1 MTSAASV
8 PPHLTFTSGSGQSI
22 DYLAL
27 NDGRDALI
35 VLMSN
40 ALVVGR
46 EDRRF
51 PAFHRWSWAKEW
63 PNCTVLAIADPG
75 LRRRPILDGAW
86 YLDAEHD
93 TIRGVAELAQAEAE
107 KRGIPAQ
114 NLLFYG
120 SSLGGFGALA
130 AASAARGRALAEV
143 PQIDVTKWFP
153 GAIEKIETWVLRQ
166 PIADFRTSFGEQVDV
181 WDRFLFE
188 KHIPPF
194 TILTNETDRSF
205 SDQLEL
211 LGLVREHSLYRETQ
225 ADLVISARTE
235 GHRVQSKE
243 IIVRMVAEEVARF

>member
-1 MTSAASV
+1 MVNSAPV
-8 PPHLTFTSGSGQSI
+8 PPHLTHTTGTGQSI

-35 VLMSN
+35 VLMAN

-51 PAFHRWSWAKEW
+51 PAFHRWSWATAW

-93 TIRGVAELAQAEAE
+93 TIRAVAQLAQAEAE
-107 KRGIPAQ
+107 QRGIPPE

-120 SSLGGFGALA
+120 SSLGGYGAMA
-130 AASAARGRALAEV
+130 AASAAHGRALAEV
-143 PQIDVTKWFP
+143 PQIDVGKWFP
-153 GAIEKIETWVLRQ
+153 GAIEKIETWILRQ
-166 PIADFRTSFGEQVDV
+166 PITEFRKSYGERVDV

-188 KHIPPF
+188 RHIPPF
-194 TILTNETDRSF
+194 TILTNEADRSF

-211 LGLVREHSLYRETQ
+211 INLVRGHALYRNTQ
-225 ADLVISARTE
+225 ADLVISALTK

-243 IIVRMVAEEVARF
+243 SITRLVAEEVARF